1 MSFSCELKRELQ
13 CELKREGLRKRDQRE
28 PVGLYEDVVELCVL
42 FMWSELKGGAK
53 EWPKRELESTS
64 HVSAAVA
71 AASDFL
77 CIYTWRVAHPQT
89 YIGAPTRGAGVD
101 MPFLYSAPVAPLK
114 AQPQAYATT
123 VAATAAAMALIT
135 GLFVVY
141 TRQSK
146 APSIETQ
153 VPSRSMEALSTAMTH
168 LKAAI

>member
-1 MSFSCELKRELQ
+1 
-13 CELKREGLRKRDQRE
+13 
-28 PVGLYEDVVELCVL
+28 
-42 FMWSELKGGAK
+42 
-53 EWPKRELESTS
+53 
-64 HVSAAVA
+64 
-71 AASDFL
+71 
-77 CIYTWRVAHPQT
+77 
-89 YIGAPTRGAGVD
+89 

-146 APSIETQ
+146 APSIEAAPSMPKAKASAAPSMEAAQTQ
-153 VPSRSMEALSTAMTH
+153 VPSQSMEALSTAMTN